1 MTEENDQTLIHDSQN
16 ESIEEKNPLEQE
28 ILELKDKLLRH
39 AAETENL
46 RKRCEKQTEEAR
58 DFAVTNFAKD
68 LIGVIDNMHRALQH
82 KPAEINQEMQN
93 IIQGVEMILSEFSAV
108 LKKHH
113 IHVIETNIGDDFN
126 HHNHYAIAQVPTD
139 EFSKG
144 KIVNVMQIGYKLK
157 DRLLRPTSVAIAA
170 DKEEK

>member
-1 MTEENDQTLIHDSQN
+1 MLEKNDQTPINDSQN
-16 ESIEEKNPLEQE
+16 DSIEEKNPLAQE
-28 ILELKDKLLRH
+28 VLELKDKLLRN
-39 AAETENL
+39 AAEMENL
-46 RKRCEKQTEEAR
+46 RKRCEKQIEEAR

-82 KPAEINQEMQN
+82 KPAEINPEVQN
-93 IIQGVEMILSEFSAV
+93 IIQGVEMILNEFSGV

-126 HHNHYAIAQVPTD
+126 HHHHYAIAQVPT
-139 EFSKG
+139 EQFSKG

-157 DRLLRPTSVAIAA
+157 DRLLRPTSVVIAA